1 MSRKQARASTL
12 LGVDQLEKVLK
23 ELAKQAKATKKLH
36 ISCRCLVRD
45 TGEVPDHAVRLRALI
60 EIGKLHGF
68 YRRRGERG
76 SIDVYD
82 CSQWPVANHGYS
94 LKPASRHG
102 HETPWN

>member
-1 MSRKQARASTL
+1 MSRTGKSIDA

-23 ELAKQAKATKKLH
+23 ELVKQTKATKQLH
-36 ISCRCLVRD
+36 ISYRGLMKD
-45 TGEVPDHAVRLRALI
+45 TRQVPDHAVRLRALI

-68 YRRRGERG
+68 YPRRGERA
-76 SIDVYD
+76 SVDVYD
-82 CSQWPVANHGYS
+82 CSQRPIANHGYS